1 MSRIPDCCHHRVRF
15 NHIAGAQNGSLRGN
29 SGYPSIKPHLDP
41 TFFQVFTT
49 VTPQL
54 LTDLRQQVGTAV
66 NPPTVSLRIEAPI
79 WKESN
84 PKRSYRRATILLS
97 NPGTVAEITRILE
110 ANIDSR

>member
-54 LTDLRQQVGTAV
+54 LTDLRQQVETAV
-66 NPPTVSLRIEAPI
+66 NQNQAKIFAIESRIESAHI
-79 WKESN
+79 
-84 PKRSYRRATILLS
+84 PKQVVNLASGLHAGVSAADDNEREKSS
-97 NPGTVAEITRILE
+97 
-110 ANIDSR
+110 